1 MLAESYQYED
11 EKLMI
16 AENCQYEDEGL
27 MLAEKLMLA
36 VKLRFE

>member
-1 MLAESYQYED
+1 MIAESYQYED

-16 AENCQYEDEGL
+16 AENCQYETVRL